1 MPIHHHRPARAG
13 CEPVAA
19 WQRQRLGHTDRL
31 RIMEAARRRERETYR
46 RGSGRHGG
54 ELRETALRVLW
65 TLLYRGQ
72 GRAGACDP
80 SLQQIAEA
88 ARLARSTVQ
97 EALARLRA
105 AGILSWMQRG
115 AVVGRRWTQVTSAY
129 LFAAPAA
136 WREARPVSDTGA
148 RSALESE
155 VRTRVLWEGSTA
167 PAVSADRLAGLL
179 EAVGWSKG
187 AAWTS

>member
-13 CEPVAA
+13 CHPVAA
-19 WQRQRLGHTDRL
+19 WQRQRLGHADRI
-31 RIMEAARRRERETYR
+31 RIMDAARRRERETYR

-80 SLQQIAEA
+80 ALQQIADA

-97 EALARLRA
+97 EAVRRLEE
-105 AGILSWMQRG
+105 AGILLRVPRRAMAGGR
-115 AVVGRRWTQVTSAY
+115 VVQVTNAY
-129 LFAAPAA
+129 LFRAPTQWRAA
-136 WREARPVSDTGA
+136 SDTDS

-155 VRTRVLWEGSTA
+155 VRTRVLWEGSA
-167 PAVSADRLAGLL
+167 PPPVSAERLAGLL